1 MLLSLLHNQ
10 IVKRFNSRDIQSS
23 NLDAKII
30 LKEALNIQDQE
41 LMLDSDILLKS
52 REKKSL
58 CEMVSRREKG
68 EPISRILGSREFFSL
83 DFKINNFV
91 LDPRPETEH
100 LVEESIKKIKENNY
114 NNILELGVGSG
125 CVIISILKSCK
136 LIYGMGIDISLE
148 AIKTAR
154 ENASINNVNDLDL
167 IVSNWG
173 ASIDKKFDLII
184 SNPPYLR
191 SDQIDDLPKEVKSFD
206 PIISLDGGSDGL
218 TVYRNIAKNIKRIL
232 SDNGTIIIEIA
243 FDQAKDIEKIF
254 INNDF
259 LLQNKVKDYS
269 GLDRI
274 MVFSKKKIKK

>member
-1 MLLSLLHNQ
+1 MLLSSLHNK
-10 IVKRFNSRDIQSS
+10 IVKRFNSRNILSS

-30 LKEALNIQDQE
+30 LKEALSMQDQE
-41 LMLDSDILLKS
+41 LILDSDIFLKS
-52 REKKSL
+52 CEKKLL
-58 CEMVSRREKG
+58 CEMVARREKG

-83 DFKINNFV
+83 DFKINDFV

-100 LVEESIKKIKENNY
+100 LVEEYIKKIKENNY

-154 ENASINNVNDLDL
+154 ENASINNVNSLDL
-167 IVSNWG
+167 IVSDWG
-173 ASIDKKFDLII
+173 TSIDKKFDLII
-184 SNPPYLR
+184 SNPPYIR
-191 SDQIDDLPKEVKSFD
+191 SGQIDDLPKEVKSFD

-218 TVYRNIAKNIKRIL
+218 TAYQNISKNAKRIL
-232 SDNGTIIIEIA
+232 SGDGTIITEIA

-254 INNDF
+254 INNGF
-259 LLQNKVKDYS
+259 LLQNKVKDYN

-274 MVFSKKKIKK
+274 MIFSKKKSKK